1 MKKYRRGA
9 HTVFEIHLHIV
20 WSTKYRHNVLGG
32 LVGHRLRELI
42 RAHCVHLDVTS
53 MQGYGAVD
61 HVHVFVSIPP
71 DVTIRRL
78 VQQLKGRSSYMLLR
92 EFPHLHKRFW
102 GRHLWARG
110 YFCCRSGNVTDDSI
124 RQYIAQHSD
133 DSDDE
138 FRVVGDAL

>member
-1 MKKYRRGA
+1 
-9 HTVFEIHLHIV
+9 
-20 WSTKYRHNVLGG
+20 
-32 LVGHRLRELI
+32 
-42 RAHCVHLDVTS
+42 
-53 MQGYGAVD
+53 
-61 HVHVFVSIPP
+61 
-71 DVTIRRL
+71 
-78 VQQLKGRSSYMLLR
+78 MLLR